1 MAAVILSIITLQI
14 VWIFFARYKWKEH
27 AKLRPPRLHKKT
39 PWGFMLFV
47 ILPTPSWGVL
57 MVNIHEETVS
67 LGKVYIVE
75 DCEWDDLYLKRTTIT
90 YRDTSIGPQVP
101 YTVSYST
108 IVPSDYIDTVQEC
121 RSLFHSSLEEKKK
134 AGCYVDIGN
143 GYSFTSPGGPTYSSR
158 EWSET
163 TEKIFS
169 VHTNQCDD
177 CDDKPTTVVPEPD
190 SLSLSLLA
198 VGLAFLAYGKC
209 RKGE

>member
-1 MAAVILSIITLQI
+1 MATIILGIIGMQI
-14 VWIFFARYKWKEH
+14 LWILFARHKWKEH
-27 AKLRPPRLHKKT
+27 AKLRPPRLHKKI
-39 PWGFMLFV
+39 PWGFMFFV
-47 ILPTPSWGVL
+47 ILPTPSWGVT

-67 LGKVYIVE
+67 LGRNYIVE
-75 DCEWDDLYLKRTTIT
+75 DCEWDDLYLKRTTFT
-90 YRDTSIGPQVP
+90 YQDVTLSPQVP

-121 RSLFHSSLEEKKK
+121 RSLFHASLEEKKK

-143 GYSFTSPGGPTYSSR
+143 GYSGTSPGGPTYSLR

-163 TEKIFS
+163 TEHTFS
-169 VHTNQCDD
+169 IHTNQCDD
-177 CDDKPTTVVPEPD
+177 CEDKPTTVVPEPS

-198 VGLAFLAYGKC
+198 VGLIFAYGKC